1 MIRKRYQSNSESATI
16 DIAQQFA
23 AGLKPGNLVLLFGD
37 LGAGKTLFARGV
49 VSYFNKTVSATSPTF
64 SLVNVYPTIPPIYHL
79 DLYRIQADAELID
92 LGFEEYL
99 ESDGIVLVEWGEK
112 CEHLLSMDYIR
123 ISFTM
128 VGEER
133 RDIVIEEIKHA
144 TTGS

>member
-128 VGEER
+128 VDQESRE
-133 RDIVIEEIKHA
+133 IVIEEIEHA
-144 TTGS
+144 TIGR

>member
-1 MIRKRYQSNSESATI
+1 MIRNRYQSNSESATI

-37 LGAGKTLFARGV
+37 LGAGKTLFTRGV
-49 VSYFNKTVSATSPTF
+49 VSYFDKTVSATSPTF

-99 ESDGIVLVEWGEK
+99 ESDGIVLIEWGEK

-128 VGEER
+128 VGEESR
-133 RDIVIEEIKHA
+133 EIVIEEIEHA
-144 TTGS
+144 TIGY

>member
-23 AGLKPGNLVLLFGD
+23 AGLKPGDLVLLFGD
-37 LGAGKTLFARGV
+37 LGAGKTLFTRGV
-49 VSYFNKTVSATSPTF
+49 VSHFNTTVSATSPTF

-79 DLYRIQADAELID
+79 DLYRIQGDAELLD

-128 VGEER
+128 VGEES
-133 RDIVIEEIKHA
+133 RDIVIEEIEHA
-144 TTGS
+144 TTGR

>member
-1 MIRKRYQSNSESATI
+1 MIRKRYQSNSESATT
-16 DIAQQFA
+16 DIARQFA
-23 AGLKPGNLVLLFGD
+23 AGLKPGTLVLLFGD

-49 VSYFNKTVSATSPTF
+49 VSYFSKTVLATSPTF
-64 SLVNVYPTIPPIYHL
+64 SLVNVYPTTPPIYHL
-79 DLYRIQADAELID
+79 DLYRIQGDAELID

-112 CEHLLSMDYIR
+112 CEQMLRMDYIR

-133 RDIVIEEIKHA
+133 RDIVIEEIEYA
-144 TTGS
+144 TTGR

>member
-1 MIRKRYQSNSESATI
+1 MIRKRYQSNSENATI
-16 DIAQQFA
+16 DIARQFA
-23 AGLKPGNLVLLFGD
+23 AGLKSGNLVLLFGD
-37 LGAGKTLFARGV
+37 LGAGKTLFTRGV
-49 VSYFNKTVSATSPTF
+49 VSYFDKTVSATSPTF

-79 DLYRIQADAELID
+79 DLYRIQGDAELLD

-128 VGEER
+128 VGDESRE
-133 RDIVIEEIKHA
+133 IVIEEIEHA
-144 TTGS
+144 TTGR

>member
-1 MIRKRYQSNSESATI
+1 MIRNRYQSNSESATI
-16 DIAQQFA
+16 DIARQFA
-23 AGLKPGNLVLLFGD
+23 AALKPGNLVLLFGD
-37 LGAGKTLFARGV
+37 LGAGKTLFTRGV
-49 VSYFNKTVSATSPTF
+49 VSYFNETVSATSPTF

-79 DLYRIQADAELID
+79 DLYRIQGDAELVD

-128 VGEER
+128 VGEESR
-133 RDIVIEEIKHA
+133 GIVIEEIAHA
-144 TTGS
+144 AIGR

>member
-16 DIAQQFA
+16 EIAQQFA

-37 LGAGKTLFARGV
+37 LGAGKTLFTRAV
-49 VSYFNKTVSATSPTF
+49 VSYFDQTVSATSPTF

-79 DLYRIQADAELID
+79 DLYRIQRDAELID

-112 CEHLLSMDYIR
+112 CEHLLSMRYIR

-128 VGEER
+128 VGDESRE
-133 RDIVIEEIKHA
+133 IVIEEIEHA
-144 TTGS
+144 AIGR

>member
-1 MIRKRYQSNSESATI
+1 MIRERYQSNSECATI
-16 DIAQQFA
+16 AIARQFA
-23 AGLKPGNLVLLFGD
+23 AGLKPGELVLLFGD

-49 VSYFNKTVSATSPTF
+49 VSYFSKTVSATSPTF

-128 VGEER
+128 VDQESRE
-133 RDIVIEEIKHA
+133 IVIEEIEHA
-144 TTGS
+144 TIGR

>member
-16 DIAQQFA
+16 DIARQFA
-23 AGLKPGNLVLLFGD
+23 AGLKLGHLVLLFGD
-37 LGAGKTLFARGV
+37 LGAGKTLFTRGV
-49 VSYFNKTVSATSPTF
+49 VSYFNETVSATSPTF

-79 DLYRIQADAELID
+79 DLYRIQGDAELLD

-99 ESDGIVLVEWGEK
+99 ESDGIVLIEWGEK

-128 VGEER
+128 VGEES
-133 RDIVIEEIKHA
+133 RDIVIEEIEHA
-144 TTGS
+144 ATRR

>member
-128 VGEER
+128 VDQESRE
-133 RDIVIEEIKHA
+133 IVIEEIEHA
-144 TTGS
+144 TTGR

>member
-1 MIRKRYQSNSESATI
+1 MIRNRYQSNSESATI

-23 AGLKPGNLVLLFGD
+23 TGLKPGNLVLLFGD

-128 VGEER
+128 VDQESRE
-133 RDIVIEEIKHA
+133 IVIEEIEHA
-144 TTGS
+144 TTGR

>member
-16 DIAQQFA
+16 GIAQQFA
-23 AGLKPGNLVLLFGD
+23 AELRPRDLVLLFGE
-37 LGAGKTLFARGV
+37 LGAGKTSFTRGV
-49 VSYFNKTVSATSPTF
+49 VSYFDKTVSATSPTF

-112 CEHLLSMDYIR
+112 CEHQLPRGYTR
-123 ISFTM
+123 ISFA
-128 VGEER
+128 VIDEESR
-133 RDIVIEEIKHA
+133 EIVVEEIEHA
-144 TTGS
+144 TIGR

>member
-1 MIRKRYQSNSESATI
+1 MIRKRYQSNSESATT
-16 DIAQQFA
+16 DIARQFA
-23 AGLKPGNLVLLFGD
+23 AGLKPVTLVLLFGD

-49 VSYFNKTVSATSPTF
+49 VSYFSKTVLATSPTF
-64 SLVNVYPTIPPIYHL
+64 SLVNVYPTTPPIYHL
-79 DLYRIQADAELID
+79 DLYRIQGDAELID

-112 CEHLLSMDYIR
+112 CEQMLQMDYIR

-133 RDIVIEEIKHA
+133 RDIVIEEIEYA
-144 TTGS
+144 TTGR

>member
-23 AGLKPGNLVLLFGD
+23 ATLKPGNLVLLFGD
-37 LGAGKTLFARGV
+37 LGAGKTLFTRGL
-49 VSYFNKTVSATSPTF
+49 VSYFDKTVSATSPTF
-64 SLVNVYPTIPPIYHL
+64 SLVNVYPTTPPIYHL
-79 DLYRIQADAELID
+79 DLYRIQGDTELID

-123 ISFTM
+123 IDFTM
-128 VGEER
+128 VDEGSRE
-133 RDIVIEEIKHA
+133 IVIEEIAHA
-144 TTGS
+144 TIGR